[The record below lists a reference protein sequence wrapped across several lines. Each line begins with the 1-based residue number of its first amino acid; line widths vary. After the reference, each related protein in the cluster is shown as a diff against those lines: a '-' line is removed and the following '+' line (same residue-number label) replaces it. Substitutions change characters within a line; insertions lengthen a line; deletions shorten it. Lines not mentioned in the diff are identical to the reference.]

1 MPTTRSVSEVEELKA
16 LFTDARV
23 LISTDYRGLS
33 VTEMNALRAALRKG
47 GARYRISKNTLS
59 RLAAD
64 EAGKPEM
71 KDLIDGPVGWV
82 YTLEDPSSAAK
93 SLVEHLED
101 ARIEMEI
108 RGALM
113 DGNILTTEQLQALAK
128 LPSRDVLLAMLMSQM
143 NAPVRGLATVLAGP
157 IRGLAVVLQRI
168 SELAPDASEE
178 EALAA
183 EEAEATPEAAAEEA
197 APPKA
202 EAEAEAEPEAKA
214 EEAAPAESEA
224 ASEEPEAAAT
234 EEESESS
241 GDDSKAEEK
250 PEGEGGEDEE

>member
-1 MPTTRSVSEVEELKA
+1 MPTTRSVSEVEELKE

-33 VTEMNALRAALRKG
+33 VTEMNALRAALRKS

-82 YTLEDPSSAAK
+82 YTQDDPSVAAK
-93 SLVEHLED
+93 SLVEHLDD

-113 DGNILTTEQLQALAK
+113 DGHILTTEQLKALAK
-128 LPSRDVLLAMLMSQM
+128 LPSRDVLLAMLMGQM

-168 SELAPDASEE
+168 SELAPAAPEEDATDAPAS
-178 EALAA
+178 
-183 EEAEATPEAAAEEA
+183 EATPEEA
-197 APPKA
+197 
-202 EAEAEAEPEAKA
+202 A
-214 EEAAPAESEA
+214 EEAAPAEAEPEATAEEAAPAEAEAVSDESEA
-224 ASEEPEAAAT
+224 AVA

-241 GDDSKAEEK
+241 GDDSEAEEK

>member
-1 MPTTRSVSEVEELKA
+1 MPTIRNVSEVEDLKT

-33 VTEMNALRAALRKG
+33 VTEMNALRAALRKN

-64 EAGKPEM
+64 EIGKPEM
-71 KDLIDGPVGWV
+71 KELIDGPVGWV
-82 YTLEDPSSAAK
+82 YTMDDPSGAAK
-93 SLVEHLED
+93 SLVEHLDD
-101 ARIEMEI
+101 ARVEMEI

-113 DGNILTTEQLQALAK
+113 DGNILTTAQLEALAR
-128 LPSRDVLLAMLMSQM
+128 LPSRDVLLAMLMGQM

-168 SELAPDASEE
+168 SELASAETEEDA
-178 EALAA
+178 
-183 EEAEATPEAAAEEA
+183 P
-197 APPKA
+197 A
-202 EAEAEAEPEAKA
+202 EAESAPEK
-214 EEAAPAESEA
+214 EEID
-224 ASEEPEAAAT
+224 
-234 EEESESS
+234 SS
-241 GDDSKAEEK
+241 GDDSKVEEK

>member
-1 MPTTRSVSEVEELKA
+1 MPTTRNVSEVEDLKT

-33 VTEMNALRAALRKG
+33 VTEMNALRAALRKN

-64 EAGKPEM
+64 AIGKPEM

-82 YTLEDPSSAAK
+82 YTMDDPSGAAK
-93 SLVEHLED
+93 SLVEHLDD
-101 ARIEMEI
+101 ARVEMEI

-113 DGNILTTEQLQALAK
+113 DGNILTTAQLEALAR
-128 LPSRDVLLAMLMSQM
+128 LPSRDVLLAMLMGQM

-157 IRGLAVVLQRI
+157 IRGLAVVFQRI
-168 SELAPDASEE
+168 SELAPAETEEDA
-178 EALAA
+178 
-183 EEAEATPEAAAEEA
+183 P
-197 APPKA
+197 A
-202 EAEAEAEPEAKA
+202 EAELAPEK
-214 EEAAPAESEA
+214 
-224 ASEEPEAAAT
+224 
-234 EEESESS
+234 EESDSS
-241 GDDSKAEEK
+241 GDDSKVEEK

>member
-1 MPTTRSVSEVEELKA
+1 
-16 LFTDARV
+16 
-23 LISTDYRGLS
+23 LS

-113 DGNILTTEQLQALAK
+113 DGNILTTEQLMALAK

-202 EAEAEAEPEAKA
+202 EAEAEPEATT

-224 ASEEPEAAAT
+224 ASEEPKAAAT

-241 GDDSKAEEK
+241 DDDSKAEEK
-250 PEGEGGEDEE
+250 PAGEGGEDEE